1 MYCGYTACI
10 LSMVEDNSTFAP
22 EFFLL
27 GFTSQEDLQVICFV
41 LFLAIYVVSLVGNLG
56 VITLIRIDS
65 CLHTPMYFFLS
76 HLSLLDACYSS
87 TIIPQAL
94 LNFLVKRK
102 AISFMRCAAQLF
114 SFATCATAECYVLAA
129 MAYDRYVA
137 ICNPLLYPVVM
148 SRRLCIGMLAGA
160 YLAGVLSSAIHTVSI
175 FHLPFCHSR
184 RINHFFC
191 DGPPL
196 LALSCSDA
204 RLSGMVVSAVV
215 GFNVLSTT
223 VFILVSY
230 WLVLSVVLQIRSAAG
245 RHRAFSTCASHLVSV
260 TLYYG
265 SCLFMYLRP
274 GSTATLDHDKLV
286 SVLYAVVVPMLNPLI
301 YSLRNTEMKNAV
313 RKAQGRLLSL
323 LPIRGPIRA
332 S

>member
-1 MYCGYTACI
+1 
-10 LSMVEDNSTFAP
+10 MVEDNSTFVP
-22 EFFLL
+22 EFILL
-27 GFTSQEDLQVICFV
+27 GFTSQEDLQLICFV

-76 HLSLLDACYSS
+76 HLSLLDVCYSS

-94 LNFLVKRK
+94 LNFLVERK
-102 AISFMRCAAQLF
+102 LISLVRCATQLF
-114 SFATCATAECYVLAA
+114 SFATCATTEFYVLAA

-148 SRRLCIGMLAGA
+148 SRRLCVGMLAGA

-175 FHLPFCHSR
+175 FRLPFCRSR

-191 DGPPL
+191 DGPQL
-196 LALSCSDA
+196 LALACSDVHV
-204 RLSGMVVSAVV
+204 SGEVVSAVV

-230 WLVLSVVLQIRSAAG
+230 WLVLSAVLQIRSAAG
-245 RHRAFSTCASHLVSV
+245 RHKAFSTCASHLVSV
-260 TLYYG
+260 ALFYG
-265 SCLFMYLRP
+265 SSLFVYLRP
-274 GSTATLDHDKLV
+274 SSTGTLDHHKV
-286 SVLYAVVVPMLNPLI
+286 ASVLYAVVVPMLNPLI
-301 YSLRNTEMKNAV
+301 YSLRNAEMKSAI
-313 RKAQGRLLSL
+313 RK
-323 LPIRGPIRA
+323 
-332 S
+332 